1 LLALSSAA
9 MARDEDRRL
18 ASLSLFA
25 ARVDFTEA
33 GELRLFITV
42 YQLSFLKEIMQAR
55 GFLSSAGMGVAF
67 RMLRS
72 NDLVYSPGK
81 SG

>member
-1 LLALSSAA
+1 MLALSSAA

-18 ASLSLFA
+18 ASLSLFS
-25 ARVDFTEA
+25 ARVGFTEA

-55 GFLSSAGMGVAF
+55 GFLSSAQMGVAF
-67 RMLRS
+67 QMLRS